1 MMTEKA
7 VSGKVHWVWHV
18 VALVTIIVWGTT
30 FASTKVLL
38 SHGLTPPEIMVE
50 RFVIAYICI
59 LPFCC
64 KKWFANSLWDELRM
78 VLLGVTGG
86 SLYFWTEN
94 TALSYT
100 TSSNVALLICV
111 TPLLTSLLTIIIFKE
126 VKLTRR
132 LAIGSLVALLGEVF
146 VVLNGN
152 FLVEVNPLGDAL
164 AFSAALCWAVYSV
177 LLRPL
182 NARYDTLFLTRKVFF
197 YGLVTM
203 LPIMFFQGT
212 DGLHLSALSSPVVWG
227 NLVFLGVVASFGC
240 FFSWNM
246 ALRKLDLVV
255 ASNYMYCQPLVSLT
269 CSVIILHEPLTPI
282 ALVGTVFVLFGIWFA
297 ENGPSFRHSTK
308 KVEK

>member
-1 MMTEKA
+1 MLEKD
-7 VSGKVHWVWHV
+7 VSEKVHWVWHV

-50 RFVIAYICI
+50 RFVIAYVCI
-59 LPFCC
+59 LPFCH
-64 KKWFANSLWDELRM
+64 KKWLADSLWDELRM

-152 FLVEVNPLGDAL
+152 FLVEVNPLGDAMAL
-164 AFSAALCWAVYSV
+164 SAALCWAVYSV
-177 LLRPL
+177 LIRPL

-197 YGLVTM
+197 YGLLTM
-203 LPIMFFQGT
+203 LPVVLLYGSDAF
-212 DGLHLSALSSPVVWG
+212 HPSALTQPVVWG
-227 NLVFLGVVASFGC
+227 NLLFLGLVASFGC

-246 ALRKLDLVV
+246 ALRELDLVV

-282 ALVGTVFVLFGIWFA
+282 ALVGTAFVLFGIWFA
-297 ENGPSFRHSTK
+297 ENGPSLRLLPK
-308 KVEK
+308 KPKN

>member
-1 MMTEKA
+1 MLEKD
-7 VSGKVHWVWHV
+7 VSEKVHWVWHV

-50 RFVIAYICI
+50 RFVIAYVCI
-59 LPFCC
+59 LPFCH
-64 KKWFANSLWDELRM
+64 KKWLADSLWDELRM

-177 LLRPL
+177 LIRPL

-197 YGLVTM
+197 YGLLTM
-203 LPIMFFQGT
+203 LPVVL
-212 DGLHLSALSSPVVWG
+212 LHGSDAFHPSALTQPVVWG
-227 NLVFLGVVASFGC
+227 NLLFLGLVASFGC

-269 CSVIILHEPLTPI
+269 CSVIIL
-282 ALVGTVFVLFGIWFA
+282 
-297 ENGPSFRHSTK
+297 
-308 KVEK
+308 

>member
-1 MMTEKA
+1 MLEKD
-7 VSGKVHWVWHV
+7 VSEKVHWVWHV

-50 RFVIAYICI
+50 RFVIAYVCI
-59 LPFCC
+59 LPFCH
-64 KKWFANSLWDELRM
+64 KKWLADSLWDELRM

-177 LLRPL
+177 LIRPL

-197 YGLVTM
+197 YGLLTM
-203 LPIMFFQGT
+203 LPVVLLYGSDAF
-212 DGLHLSALSSPVVWG
+212 HPSALTQPVVWG
-227 NLVFLGVVASFGC
+227 NLLFLGLVASFGC

-246 ALRKLDLVV
+246 ALRELDLVV

-282 ALVGTVFVLFGIWFA
+282 ALVGTAFVLFGIWFA
-297 ENGPSFRHSTK
+297 ENGPSLRLLPK
-308 KVEK
+308 KPKN